1 MISEPIKNAVIFGC
15 EGPKL
20 TEVEYNFFR
29 NTLPFGFILF
39 SRNIVNSKQV
49 NELCLSLRDAV
60 GWSAPIL
67 IDQEGGRVQ
76 RVKPPLALDRL
87 PPLDEA
93 QKAGQNAKS
102 IFKRR
107 FSAMAKEL
115 LSLGIDFNCAPV
127 LDIARP
133 DTHRF
138 LRSRCYGMNKS
149 DVITL
154 GRVVY
159 DALKS
164 NGVFP
169 IIKHMPGHGFA
180 THDSHFE
187 LPVVKASEKEL
198 FAHDFSV
205 FRAFS
210 DAEIAM
216 SAHVLFEAI
225 DPHSAASTSKKLMD
239 IIRNDINFSG
249 LLISDD
255 ISMSA
260 LPGDIKSRTTNLIEA
275 GNDVVLHCNGN
286 LLEME
291 EIIESGVIPNTLTL
305 SRMAS
310 VIEERKK
317 IEHNKIDS
325 LESSQS
331 S

>member
-1 MISEPIKNAVIFGC
+1 MISKTIKNAVIFGC
-15 EGPKL
+15 KGPRL
-20 TEVEYNFFR
+20 TEVEFDFFKE
-29 NTLPFGFILF
+29 TLPFGFILF

-49 NELCLSLRDAV
+49 NDLCQSLRDAV
-60 GWSAPIL
+60 GWYAPIL

-93 QKAGQNAKS
+93 QKAGLNAKS
-102 IFKRR
+102 VFKLR
-107 FSAMAKEL
+107 FSAMANEL

-133 DTHRF
+133 STHRF
-138 LRSRCYGMNKS
+138 LRNRCYGLNKS
-149 DVITL
+149 DVISL
-154 GRVVY
+154 GRTAY

-164 NGVFP
+164 SGVFP

-187 LPVVKASEKEL
+187 LPVVKASKKEL
-198 FAHDFSV
+198 FANDFAV
-205 FRAFS
+205 FKAFR

-225 DPHSAASTSKKLMD
+225 DPHSVASTSKRLID
-239 IIRNDINFSG
+239 IVRNELKFSG

-255 ISMSA
+255 ISMAA
-260 LPGDIKSRTTNLIEA
+260 LPGDMKKRTNNLIEA
-275 GNDVVLHCNGN
+275 GNDVILHCNGK
-286 LLEME
+286 LFEMK
-291 EIIESGVIPNTLTL
+291 EIIDSGVIPNRLTL

-317 IEHNKIDS
+317 IEHNKIKN

>member
-1 MISEPIKNAVIFGC
+1 MISKTIKNAVIFGC
-15 EGPKL
+15 KGPRL
-20 TEVEYNFFR
+20 TGIEFDFFKE
-29 NTLPFGFILF
+29 TLPFGFILF
-39 SRNIVNSKQV
+39 SRNIINSKQV
-49 NELCLSLRDAV
+49 NELCQSLREAV
-60 GWSAPIL
+60 GWYAPIL

-76 RVKPPLALDRL
+76 RIKPPLALDRL

-93 QKAGQNAKS
+93 QKAGQNAES
-102 IFKRR
+102 IFKFR
-107 FSAMAKEL
+107 FSAMANEL

-127 LDIARP
+127 LDIARAT
-133 DTHRF
+133 THRF
-138 LRSRCYGMNKS
+138 LRNRCYGVNKS

-154 GRVVY
+154 GRVAY

-164 NGVFP
+164 NGIFP

-180 THDSHFE
+180 SHDSHFE
-187 LPVVKASEKEL
+187 LPVVKASKKEL
-198 FAHDFSV
+198 LANDFAV
-205 FRAFS
+205 FRAFC

-225 DPHSAASTSKKLMD
+225 DPYSVASTSKKLMD
-239 IIRNDINFSG
+239 IIRNDIKFSG

-255 ISMSA
+255 ISMAA
-260 LPGDIKSRTTNLIEA
+260 LPGDIKKRTKNLRDA
-275 GNDVVLHCNGN
+275 GNDVILHCNGRFF
-286 LLEME
+286 EMK
-291 EIIESGVIPNTLTL
+291 EIIDAGVVPNTLTL

-317 IEHNKIDS
+317 IEHNKIEN

>member
-1 MISEPIKNAVIFGC
+1 MISKSIKNAVIFGC
-15 EGPKL
+15 EGPRL
-20 TEVEYNFFR
+20 TEVEFNFFKE
-29 NTLPFGFILF
+29 TLPFGFILF
-39 SRNIVNSKQV
+39 SRNIVNAKQV
-49 NELCLSLRDAV
+49 NELCQSLRDAV
-60 GWSAPIL
+60 GWYAPIL

-76 RVKPPLALDRL
+76 RINPPLALYRP

-102 IFKRR
+102 IFKLR
-107 FSAMAKEL
+107 FSEIANEL
-115 LSLGIDFNCAPV
+115 LALGIDFNCAPV

-133 DTHRF
+133 TTHRF
-138 LRSRCYGMNKS
+138 LRNRCYGVNKS
-149 DVITL
+149 DVISL
-154 GRVVY
+154 GRVAY

-180 THDSHFE
+180 SHDSHFE
-187 LPVVKASEKEL
+187 LPVVKASKKEL
-198 FAHDFSV
+198 LANDFAV
-205 FRAFS
+205 FRAFC

-225 DPHSAASTSKKLMD
+225 DPYSAASTSKKLID
-239 IIRNDINFSG
+239 IIRNDIKFSG

-255 ISMSA
+255 ISMAA
-260 LPGDIKSRTTNLIEA
+260 LPGDIKKRTTNLIEA
-275 GNDVVLHCNGN
+275 GNDVILHCNAK
-286 LLEME
+286 LFEMK
-291 EIIESGVIPNTLTL
+291 EIIDSGVVPSTLTL
-305 SRMAS
+305 SRMSS

-317 IEHNKIDS
+317 IEHNKIEN

>member
-1 MISEPIKNAVIFGC
+1 MISKPIKNAVIFGC

-20 TEVEYNFFR
+20 TEVEFKFFKE
-29 NTLPFGFILF
+29 TLPFGFILF
-39 SRNIVNSKQV
+39 SRNIINAKQV
-49 NELCLSLRDAV
+49 NHLCRSLRDSV
-60 GWSAPIL
+60 GWCAPIL

-76 RVKPPLALDRL
+76 RIKPPLALDRL

-93 QKAGQNAKS
+93 QKAGSNAKTV
-102 IFKRR
+102 FKLR
-107 FSAMAKEL
+107 FSTMANEL

-133 DTHRF
+133 ITHRF
-138 LRSRCYGMNKS
+138 LRNRCYGFNKS
-149 DVITL
+149 DVISL
-154 GRVVY
+154 GRIVY

-164 NGVFP
+164 RGVFP

-180 THDSHFE
+180 THDSHLE
-187 LPVVKASEKEL
+187 LPVVKASKKEL
-198 FAHDFSV
+198 FANDFAV
-205 FRAFS
+205 FKAFC

-216 SAHVLFEAI
+216 SAHVVFEAI
-225 DPHSAASTSKKLMD
+225 DPHSAASTSKRLID
-239 IIRNDINFSG
+239 IIRNDLKFSG

-255 ISMSA
+255 ISMAA
-260 LPGDIKSRTTNLIEA
+260 LPGNIKKRTNNLIEA
-275 GNDVVLHCNGN
+275 GNDVILHCNGN
-286 LLEME
+286 LLEMK
-291 EIIESGVIPNTLTL
+291 EIINSGVVPNTLTL

-317 IEHNKIDS
+317 IEHNKIKN

>member
-20 TEVEYNFFR
+20 TEVEFKFFKE
-29 NTLPFGFILF
+29 TLPFGFILF
-39 SRNIVNSKQV
+39 SRNIVNAKQV
-49 NELCLSLRDAV
+49 NELCQSLRDSV
-60 GWSAPIL
+60 GWYAPIL

-76 RVKPPLALDRL
+76 RIKPPLASDRL

-93 QKAGQNAKS
+93 QKAGPNAKS
-102 IFKRR
+102 VFRVR
-107 FSAMAKEL
+107 FSAIANEL

-133 DTHRF
+133 STHSF
-138 LRSRCYGMNKS
+138 LRNRCYGLNMS
-149 DVITL
+149 DVISL
-154 GRVVY
+154 GRIAY

-164 NGVFP
+164 SGIFP

-187 LPVVKASEKEL
+187 LPVVQASKEEL
-198 FAHDFSV
+198 FANDFAV
-205 FRAFS
+205 FKAFC

-225 DPHSAASTSKKLMD
+225 DPNSAASTSKIMVD
-239 IIRNDINFSG
+239 IIRNDLNFSG

-260 LPGDIKSRTTNLIEA
+260 LPGDIKQRTTNLVEA
-275 GNDVVLHCNGN
+275 GNDVILHCNGN
-286 LLEME
+286 LLEMK
-291 EIIESGVIPNTLTL
+291 EIITSGVVPNTLTL

-317 IEHNKIDS
+317 IEHNKIKS
-325 LESSQS
+325 LELSQS

>member
-20 TEVEYNFFR
+20 TELEFNFF
-29 NTLPFGFILF
+29 NETLPFGFILF
-39 SRNIVNSKQV
+39 SRNIVNAQQV
-49 NELCLSLRDAV
+49 NELCLSLRDSV
-60 GWSAPIL
+60 GWYAPIL

-76 RVKPPLALDRL
+76 RINPPLALDRL

-93 QKAGQNAKS
+93 EKAGQNAKS
-102 IFKRR
+102 IFKLR
-107 FSAMAKEL
+107 FSAMANEL
-115 LSLGIDFNCAPV
+115 LLLCIDFNCAPV
-127 LDIARP
+127 LDIARST
-133 DTHRF
+133 THRF
-138 LRSRCYGMNKS
+138 LRNRCYGFNKS
-149 DVITL
+149 DVISL
-154 GRVVY
+154 GRVAY

-198 FAHDFSV
+198 FANDFAV
-205 FRAFS
+205 FKAFC
-210 DAEIAM
+210 DAEMAM

-225 DPHSAASTSKKLMD
+225 DPYSPASTSKKLMD
-239 IIRNDINFSG
+239 IIRDDIKFSG

-260 LPGDIKSRTTNLIEA
+260 LPGDIKKRTKNLIEA
-275 GNDVVLHCNGN
+275 GNDVILHCNGN
-286 LLEME
+286 LFEMK
-291 EIIESGVIPNTLTL
+291 EIIDAGVVPNILTL

-317 IEHNKIDS
+317 IEHNKIKN